1 MNAKMFTCENSL
13 YSKIKSHAF
22 WYLKVKKCLL
32 NGTAVKECV
41 DINGVKQ
48 NSNTKCFM
56 NIKLQK
62 NMYFFSVNATC

>member
-1 MNAKMFTCENSL
+1 
-13 YSKIKSHAF
+13 
-22 WYLKVKKCLL
+22 LL